1 MSRVLVTGATGYVG
15 GRLVPRLVREGHVVR
30 CLVRNPAKLHG
41 AEWVDNAQI
50 VAGSIGGPLDE
61 AMNDIDVA
69 VFLVHRIGQGSDWA
83 KEETRD
89 AENFRRAAQR
99 AGVSRIVYLGG
110 MGADSSGLSEH
121 LSSRHSVGKTLRDGP
136 IPVCELRAAMIIG
149 SGSASFE
156 MLRYLVEVLP
166 IMVTPKWVKTKCQ
179 PIAISDV
186 LDYLMKAIGSVNAL
200 NGVYEIGGPDVVS
213 YAQMMAL
220 YADIAGLTRR
230 RLLPVPLL
238 TPRLSSHW
246 VGIVTP
252 VPASLA
258 RPLVDSL
265 VNEVVVRDTKTIDE
279 MGPPQRTLREAIQLA
294 LGVSERGETPTTFS
308 NADMNIFHSYETD
321 PSWAGGTVFCDVR
334 NRKTKASP
342 EAVFES
348 VTSLGGAKGWHNG
361 KFLWRIRG
369 IIDRLFGGPGLRRGR
384 RDPVKL
390 RVGDVVDFWRVQ
402 ELVPGL
408 YVKLHAEMLL
418 PGDAFLEWSIEET
431 SDGSSVQQTASYKP
445 RGVFGR
451 LYWLAVAPFHVYI
464 FPGLLRGIVKDAVK
478 AETEKEEARSPL

>member
-1 MSRVLVTGATGYVG
+1 
-15 GRLVPRLVREGHVVR
+15 
-30 CLVRNPAKLHG
+30 LHG
-41 AEWVDNAQI
+41 VAWRDDVEI

-61 AMNDIDVA
+61 AMKDIDVA
-69 VFLVHRIGQGSDWA
+69 VFLVHRIGQGSGWA
-83 KEETRD
+83 QEESRD

-99 AGVSRIVYLGG
+99 AGVRRIVYLGG
-110 MGADSSGLSEH
+110 MGADQSGLSEH
-121 LSSRHSVGKTLRDGP
+121 LSSRQNVGRTLSDGP

-186 LDYLMKAIGSVNAL
+186 LDYLMKAIGAPQPF

-213 YAQMMAL
+213 YAQMMEL

-265 VNEVVVRDTKTIDE
+265 VNEVVVRDTKTVDE

-294 LGVSERGETPTTFS
+294 LGVTERGETPTTFS
-308 NADMNIFHSYETD
+308 DADMNIFRSYETD
-321 PSWAGGTVFCDVR
+321 PSWAGGTVLRDVR
-334 NRKTKASP
+334 TKSTKATP
-342 EAVFES
+342 EAIYGA
-348 VTSLGGAKGWHNG
+348 VTSLGGSKGWHTG
-361 KFLWRIRG
+361 KSLWRVRG
-369 IIDRLFGGPGLRRGR
+369 IVDRLFGGPGLRRGR
-384 RDPVKL
+384 RDPSDL

-402 ELVPGL
+402 DLLPDHF
-408 YVKLHAEMLL
+408 VKLHAEMLL
-418 PGDAFLEWSIEET
+418 PGDAFLEWKIEKT
-431 SDGSSVQQTASYKP
+431 PQGSLVQQIASYKP

-464 FPGLLRGIVKDAVK
+464 FPGLLRGIVKDALK
-478 AETEKEEARSPL
+478 ADAQKKELATTL